1 MGFRA
6 QMGLQAYQGK
16 GKFAIYPDEKSNP
29 AVTTV
34 KSVRLIAG
42 GKGIPGRLQVTPA
55 IMKDLDDHMSIAL
68 CQSDREGYSAAARAR
83 GTEGRTLNLLQALVH
98 GRLSL

>member
-6 QMGLQAYQGK
+6 QMWLLAYQGK
-16 GKFAIYPDEKSNP
+16 GKFAIYPDEKSSP

-42 GKGIPGRLQVTPA
+42 GKGIPGCR
-55 IMKDLDDHMSIAL
+55 
-68 CQSDREGYSAAARAR
+68 
-83 GTEGRTLNLLQALVH
+83 
-98 GRLSL
+98 